1 MPRRE
6 LQIRLEN
13 KVAVV
18 AGSGIGRA
26 SAELFA
32 REGAAVVVA
41 DNREHKAAQTIE
53 AILESGGRAVPSV
66 TDVTQAAEVEAM
78 IALAES

>member
-1 MPRRE
+1 M
-6 LQIRLEN
+6 QIRLEN